1 MKRIHILFLTGLLP
15 FLSGCDKNEGVYAYS
30 KEIEIQYVDK
40 QGNILYFDKDGNIS
54 CFDKV
59 DYFSRKLNE
68 EDFLTTCPMEII
80 SFTNE
85 KGIPLEYK
93 FSYKAGHLFGLG
105 IQENNGQKS
114 EYSYVVKYK
123 IPPFTGDSV
132 EELRVTLKENRGFPC
147 GWHNCRYNGKDIRVY
162 TMEEIFPDYHNPQQ
176 VVDEEK
182 YARRLT
188 EMLYNGNLVAHEV
201 EGTLL
206 VIIPVDIAL

>member
-1 MKRIHILFLTGLLP
+1 MKRIHILFLAGLLP
-15 FLSGCDKNEGVYAYS
+15 FLSGCEKNEGVYAYS
-30 KEIEIQYVDK
+30 KGIGIQFVDR

-59 DYFSRKLNE
+59 DYFLRDLSE
-68 EDFLTTCPMEII
+68 EDFLMTCPMEII

-85 KGIPLEYK
+85 NGIPFEYK

-105 IQENNGQKS
+105 IQENNGRKS
-114 EYSYVVKYK
+114 EYGYVVKYK
-123 IPPFTGDSV
+123 IPLITGDSV
-132 EELRVTLKENRGFPC
+132 EELRVTLRENHGFPG

-176 VVDEEK
+176 VFDKEK
-182 YARRLT
+182 HARRLT
-188 EMLYNGNLVAHEV
+188 EMLYSGNLVAHEV
-201 EGTLL
+201 EGFIL

>member
-1 MKRIHILFLTGLLP
+1 MKRIHILFLAGLLP

-85 KGIPLEYK
+85 RGIPVEYK
-93 FSYKAGHLFGLG
+93 LDYQVGHLFRFRMNDGRK
-105 IQENNGQKS
+105 N
-114 EYSYVVKYK
+114 EYGYVVKYK
-123 IPPFTGDSV
+123 IPLITGDSV
-132 EELRVTLKENRGFPC
+132 EELRVTLKENHGFPC

-176 VVDEEK
+176 VFDKEK
-182 YARRLT
+182 HARRLT
-188 EMLYNGNLVAHEV
+188 EMLYSGNLVAHEV
-201 EGTLL
+201 EGFIL

>member
-1 MKRIHILFLTGLLP
+1 MKRIHILFLAGLLP

-85 KGIPLEYK
+85 RGIPVEYK
-93 FSYKAGHLFGLG
+93 LDYQVGHLFRFRMNDGR
-105 IQENNGQKS
+105 KS
-114 EYSYVVKYK
+114 EYGYVVKYK
-123 IPPFTGDSV
+123 IPLITGDSV
-132 EELRVTLKENRGFPC
+132 EELRVTLKENHGIPD
-147 GWHNCRYNGKDIRVY
+147 GWHNCKYNGNDIRVY
-162 TMEEIFPDYHNPQQ
+162 TIEDIIPDTHNPQR
-176 VVDEEK
+176 VIDEEEDS
-182 YARRLT
+182 RRWT
-188 EMLYNGNLVAHEV
+188 EMLFSGDLVAYEAD
-201 EGTLL
+201 GSIL
-206 VIIPVDIAL
+206 VIIPVDIVP

>member
-1 MKRIHILFLTGLLP
+1 MKRIHILFLAGLLP

-80 SFTNE
+80 SFTDE
-85 KGIPLEYK
+85 RGIPVEYK
-93 FSYKAGHLFGLG
+93 LDYQVGHLFRFRMNDGR
-105 IQENNGQKS
+105 KS

-132 EELRVTLKENRGFPC
+132 EELRVTLKENHGFPC

-162 TMEEIFPDYHNPQQ
+162 TIDELFPGHNDPQH
-176 VVDEEK
+176 VIDEEENS
-182 YARRLT
+182 RRSIG
-188 EMLYNGNLVAHEV
+188 MLYNGDLVAV
-201 EGTLL
+201 DGGGGN
-206 VIIPVDIAL
+206 VSIILPVDIVL

>member
-1 MKRIHILFLTGLLP
+1 
-15 FLSGCDKNEGVYAYS
+15 VYAYS

-85 KGIPLEYK
+85 RGIPVEYK
-93 FSYKAGHLFGLG
+93 LDYQVGHLFRFRMNDGR
-105 IQENNGQKS
+105 KS
-114 EYSYVVKYK
+114 EYGYVVKYK
-123 IPPFTGDSV
+123 IPLITGDSV
-132 EELRVTLKENRGFPC
+132 EELRVTLKENHGFPC

-176 VVDEEK
+176 VFDKEK
-182 YARRLT
+182 HARRLT
-188 EMLYNGNLVAHEV
+188 EMLYSGNLVAHEV
-201 EGTLL
+201 EGFIL

>member
-1 MKRIHILFLTGLLP
+1 MKRIHILFLAGLLP

-85 KGIPLEYK
+85 RGIPVEYK
-93 FSYKAGHLFGLG
+93 LDYQVGHLFRFRMNDGR
-105 IQENNGQKS
+105 KS
-114 EYSYVVKYK
+114 EYGYVVKYK
-123 IPPFTGDSV
+123 IPLITGDSV
-132 EELRVTLKENRGFPC
+132 EELRVTLKENHGFPC
-147 GWHNCRYNGKDIRVY
+147 GWHNCRYNGKDIHVY

-176 VVDEEK
+176 VFDKEK
-182 YARRLT
+182 HARRLT
-188 EMLYNGNLVAHEV
+188 EMLYSGNLVAHEV
-201 EGTLL
+201 EGFIL

>member
-1 MKRIHILFLTGLLP
+1 MKRIHILFLAGLLP

-30 KEIEIQYVDK
+30 KGIGIQYVDK

-59 DYFSRKLNE
+59 DYFSRDLSG

-80 SFTNE
+80 SFTDE
-85 KGIPLEYK
+85 RGIPVEYK
-93 FSYKAGHLFGLG
+93 LDYQVGHLFRFRMNDGR
-105 IQENNGQKS
+105 KS
-114 EYSYVVKYK
+114 EYGYVVKYK
-123 IPPFTGDSV
+123 IPLITGDSV
-132 EELRVTLKENRGFPC
+132 EELRVTLKENHGFPC

-162 TMEEIFPDYHNPQQ
+162 TMEEIFPDYHNPRQ

-201 EGTLL
+201 EGFIL

>member
-1 MKRIHILFLTGLLP
+1 MKRIHILFLAGLLP

-85 KGIPLEYK
+85 RGIPVEYK
-93 FSYKAGHLFGLG
+93 LDYQVGHLFRFRMNDGR
-105 IQENNGQKS
+105 KS
-114 EYSYVVKYK
+114 EYGYVVKYK
-123 IPPFTGDSV
+123 IPLITGDSV
-132 EELRVTLKENRGFPC
+132 EELRVTLKENHGFPC

-162 TMEEIFPDYHNPQQ
+162 PMEEIFPDYHNPQQ
-176 VVDEEK
+176 VFDKEK
-182 YARRLT
+182 HARRLT
-188 EMLYNGNLVAHEV
+188 EMLYSGNLVAHEV
-201 EGTLL
+201 EGFIL

>member
-1 MKRIHILFLTGLLP
+1 MKRIHILFLAGLLP

-85 KGIPLEYK
+85 RGIPVEYK
-93 FSYKAGHLFGLG
+93 LDYQVGHLFRFRLNDGR
-105 IQENNGQKS
+105 KS
-114 EYSYVVKYK
+114 EYGYVVKYK
-123 IPPFTGDSV
+123 IPLITGDSV
-132 EELRVTLKENRGFPC
+132 EELRVTLRENHGFPG

-162 TMEEIFPDYHNPQQ
+162 TIEDIIPDTHNPQR
-176 VVDEEK
+176 VIDDEEDS
-182 YARRLT
+182 RRWT
-188 EMLYNGNLVAHEV
+188 EMLFSGDLVAYETD
-201 EGTLL
+201 GSIL
-206 VIIPVDIAL
+206 VIIPVDIVL